1 MQALIL
7 SQSSRNAVVPKQF
20 CRPFFYRSSGQSA
33 FFITKLSSFDSK
45 KKGNE
50 NSFHIPS
57 MFKDEALDEIDEA
70 RQQRWDQ
77 QALLGV
83 SVESLANYP
92 LLADEN
98 FLARF
103 DLLATLVPPQ
113 LEEEETEEE
122 KKGRAFAS
130 TSVNEK
136 GLPRRIRYPY
146 YDNMFRRCWEAEGNP
161 ATIVASSSSSSSSSL
176 LSSSSS
182 SSSSSSRKKPS
193 RPFHRRENAVA
204 YINSNCDTMSDRD
217 AIVFQIAQALEPLG
231 VPLRAPG
238 ACLNNMPRVAR
249 AGSKIDA
256 LRPYK
261 FCVAMENSEDD
272 HYVSEKVYDALV
284 AGCVPIYFGAPN
296 ILDYVPHRESIV
308 DVRALGGARPAA
320 EEIARLAFDDVAYAA
335 KHAWRDRPSTWS
347 EGFKRLQVQTWRD
360 GVGPF
365 EKCDLPS
372 GLSDPHMRR
381 QCALCVE
388 VAVWR
393 GTRMRERREGG

>member
-1 MQALIL
+1 
-7 SQSSRNAVVPKQF
+7 
-20 CRPFFYRSSGQSA
+20 
-33 FFITKLSSFDSK
+33 
-45 KKGNE
+45 
-50 NSFHIPS
+50 
-57 MFKDEALDEIDEA
+57 MFKDEALDEIDGV
-70 RQQRWDQ
+70 RKQRWDH

-83 SVESLANYP
+83 SVESSANYP

-103 DLLATLVPPQ
+103 DLLATLVPPR
-113 LEEEETEEE
+113 LEEEETGEE
-122 KKGRAFAS
+122 KKVRAFAS
-130 TSVNEK
+130 TEVDEK
-136 GLPRRIRYPY
+136 GIPRRIWYPY
-146 YDNMFRRCWEAEGNP
+146 YDDMFRRCWEAEGNP
-161 ATIVASSSSSSSSSL
+161 ATIVASSSSSLSSSPSSS

-182 SSSSSSRKKPS
+182 FSSSSSSASREKAS

-238 ACLNNMPRVAR
+238 ACLNNLPRVAR
-249 AGSKIDA
+249 SGSKIDA

-296 ILDYVPHRESIV
+296 ILDYVPHRDAII
-308 DVRALGGARPAA
+308 DVRVLGGARRAA

-347 EGFKRLQVQTWRD
+347 EGFKRLQAQTWRD

-393 GTRMRERREGG
+393 RTRTGELRSEKSGKEQEEEEKRGRRVVRRVYTRE